1 MQDQNQN
8 PETMP
13 QEHGVPQVVTAQNDQ
28 GNSVGSGVPPAS
40 GSGFASAPQY
50 ARPFPV
56 GKLLLIIFGPGAL
69 LVVSLILQIINRFI
83 FTSTAGGADVVH
95 PAQLVIN
102 LITMGIGVISV
113 IGIICMPVAVILLIV
128 NYNSKKNR

>member
-1 MQDQNQN
+1 MHEENAHQQSVTVDNGSVQMQEEVAQGIATPV
-8 PETMP
+8 PEAP
-13 QEHGVPQVVTAQNDQ
+13 RYDVPQTAVQQ
-28 GNSVGSGVPPAS
+28 
-40 GSGFASAPQY
+40 APK
-50 ARPFPV
+50 FPV
-56 GKLLLIIFGPGAL
+56 VKLLLIIFGPGAL
-69 LVVSLILQIINRFI
+69 FVISFILQIINRFI